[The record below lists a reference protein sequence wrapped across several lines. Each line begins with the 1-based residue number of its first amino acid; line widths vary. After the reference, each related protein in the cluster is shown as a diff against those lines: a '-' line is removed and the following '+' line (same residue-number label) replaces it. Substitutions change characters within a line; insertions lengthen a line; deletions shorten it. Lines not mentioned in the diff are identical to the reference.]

1 MKLQNIAMQVYY
13 DLRIEKSKS
22 KIAAKCWNILD
33 EDRCMIVLMDNEYWY
48 IEKTSQYNSIPKYFR
63 DFLKRFIQK
72 KYGFEYLYDKFPLYP
87 FPNEEV

>member
-1 MKLQNIAMQVYY
+1 
-13 DLRIEKSKS
+13 
-22 KIAAKCWNILD
+22 
-33 EDRCMIVLMDNEYWY
+33 MIVLMDNEYWY